1 MEYRDDDG
9 YPTDAVL
16 EKITNWSHTDKFV
29 HLMEFVKDIWW
40 QADWGWQ
47 EYNTKDYKNRHEITY
62 DISTG
67 GWSGNESIISA
78 LQDNRL
84 FWMFCWEQSK
94 RGGHYRFKVL
104 TEN

>member
-1 MEYRDDDG
+1 MENLDDDG

-16 EKITNWSHTDKFV
+16 DKITNWSHTDKFV

-40 QADWGWQ
+40 AADWGWR
-47 EYNTKDYKNRHEITY
+47 EYNTKDYNNRDEITY

-67 GWSGNESIISA
+67 GWSGNESIINA

-84 FWMFCWEQSK
+84 FWMCCWEQSN
-94 RGGHYRFKVL
+94 RGGHYIFKVL